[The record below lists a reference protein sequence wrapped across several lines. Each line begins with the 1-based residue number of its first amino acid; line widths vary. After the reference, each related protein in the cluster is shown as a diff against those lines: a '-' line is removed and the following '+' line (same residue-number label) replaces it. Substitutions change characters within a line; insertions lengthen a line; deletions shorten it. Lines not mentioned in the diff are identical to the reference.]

1 VPQAKAVAIPS
12 VQLGLKENAGQFL
25 LLVLVNAFV
34 GGMVGV
40 ERVVLPIMA
49 ERDFGIASR
58 AAILSFLVS
67 FGLVKA
73 AANLFAGRASDRFGR
88 KKILVAGWLFGLP
101 VPFLIGFAPSW
112 GWIVFANVLLGVNQG
127 FCWSTTVIMKIDL
140 VGRARRGLAMGLNEA
155 SGYLAVSLAAF
166 AAGSWASSIGLR
178 LAPALLGGTFVL
190 LGLFCS
196 VFLVRESQP
205 HAKLEAV
212 LHPSAG
218 SSQQPSFFEVFRRTS
233 WTDRNLM
240 AVCQAGLV
248 NNLNDGMA
256 WGLLPL
262 YFAARGLTLP
272 QISVLGSL
280 YPAVWGMA
288 QLGTGALSDRIGRK
302 TLIAS
307 GMVVQAAA
315 IGSFVALDG
324 FGAWTAAA
332 VLLGIGTAMVYP
344 TLLAAIGDVAHPSWR
359 ASSLGVYR
367 LWRDSGYAAGALL
380 AGAVADSFGMAAAI
394 LSVGVLTLASGVAV
408 VAIMSETRPVKGKK

>member
-1 VPQAKAVAIPS
+1 VRSAEGGSKPDIE
-12 VQLGLKENAGQFL
+12 LGLRQNLTQFL

-40 ERVVLPIMA
+40 ERVVLPIIA
-49 ERDFGIASR
+49 ERQFGMASR

-73 AANLFAGRASDRFGR
+73 AANLFAGRASDRIGR
-88 KKILVAGWLFGLP
+88 KSILVAGWFFGLP
-101 VPFLIGFAPSW
+101 VPFLIAFAPSW

-155 SGYLAVSLAAF
+155 SGYLALSLAAF
-166 AAGSWASSIGLR
+166 AAGAWASSLGIR
-178 LAPALLGGTFVL
+178 IAPALLGGAFAFS
-190 LGLFCS
+190 GLVCS
-196 VFLVRESQP
+196 VFLVRESQA
-205 HAKLEAV
+205 HARLEAIQ
-212 LHPSAG
+212 HAEKETA
-218 SSQQPSFFEVFRRTS
+218 QKFSFFQIFRITS

-262 YFAARGLTLP
+262 YFAARGLSLP
-272 QISVLGSL
+272 EISFLGSL
-280 YPAVWGMA
+280 YPAVWGLS

-302 TLIAS
+302 GLIAG

-315 IGSFVALDG
+315 ICLLVVLQGLSLWAV
-324 FGAWTAAA
+324 AAA
-332 VLLGIGTAMVYP
+332 MLGLGTAMVYP

-359 ASSLGVYR
+359 ASALGVYR
-367 LWRDSGYAAGALL
+367 LWRDSGYAVGALL
-380 AGAVADSFGMAAAI
+380 AGTIADAVGMTSAI
-394 LSVGVLTLASGVAV
+394 ASVGALTLISGIV
-408 VAIMSETRPVKGKK
+408 VLVVMKETRCST